1 MITIKFEA
9 LTKKEIEQRVAQF
22 MSDYPP
28 VGYGT
33 RAGEIVFA
41 DDVWSCEIRR
51 SSSCE

>member
-9 LTKKEIEQRVAQF
+9 LTKEEIEQRVAQF

-41 DDVWSCEIRR
+41 DDMWSCEITR